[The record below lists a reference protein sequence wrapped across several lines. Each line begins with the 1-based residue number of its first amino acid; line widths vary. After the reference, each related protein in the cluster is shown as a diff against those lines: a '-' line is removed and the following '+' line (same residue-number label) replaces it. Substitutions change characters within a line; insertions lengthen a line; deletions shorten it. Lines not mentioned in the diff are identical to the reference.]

1 MASKKGMGLFLVWT
15 DIPEEVEEEFNRWY
29 NEEHIAEILAMPGFL
44 DAARYVAVR
53 GGPKY
58 LACYELEGP
67 DARETPEFLWHWD
80 HPSEW
85 SKRVSP
91 RHAGINYF
99 GNVYQQIYPAE
110 VSQSDM
116 SSFLLIGRMEV
127 LPEIEDE
134 FNQWYDTI
142 QVPDFE
148 KVPGCVRGRRY
159 RAVRGGPKYAT
170 VYDMEHG
177 EVMQSPEWVAAR
189 EANPQ
194 SQRIQPQ
201 IRHSPGSPGVYKK
214 IFQP

>member
-1 MASKKGMGLFLVWT
+1 MWT

-134 FNQWYDTI
+134 FQPGGMIPSRSRISRRSLVALGAGATALFGAAPNTPPFTI
-142 QVPDFE
+142 WNTGRSC
-148 KVPGCVRGRRY
+148 KVPSG
-159 RAVRGGPKYAT
+159 
-170 VYDMEHG
+170 
-177 EVMQSPEWVAAR
+177 
-189 EANPQ
+189 
-194 SQRIQPQ
+194 
-201 IRHSPGSPGVYKK
+201 
-214 IFQP
+214 